1 MMEVKNTND
10 KVKNL
15 LNILK
20 REAANS
26 KSAGAGAG
34 DSTTN

>member
-20 REAANS
+20 REAANTN
-26 KSAGAGAG
+26 KAGAGAG